1 MNSIK
6 VKNIQAFYLRDNFL
20 NDTRVLDLF
29 RDLNDLKIN
38 KPPLY
43 AINSLLQS
51 FDSKSTINKGSKTI
65 LVIGTGH
72 HYLRNKDDL
81 GGIVNWKKT
90 IDNIYKIDDSNVEN
104 SNIKLYISPVVPVV
118 KEKLTPVQYE
128 TVQSNAI
135 EYMNTYISNKKSSIS
150 FPVVWADMVKGRPE
164 STIDGIRYGQ
174 PLEIELMNVLHNHM
188 CNSLLKK
195 KDLNNQYF
203 CCVDYP
209 PPSYPVAFLFILF
222 IILLPLIILLQQSVY
237 LIICHT

>member
-1 MNSIK
+1 MTSFK
-6 VKNIQAFYLRDNFL
+6 VKNIQAIYLRDNFL

-29 RDLNDLKIN
+29 QDLNNLKIYKSPIN
-38 KPPLY
+38 AL
-43 AINSLLQS
+43 NSLLKS
-51 FDSKSTINKGSKTI
+51 FDSKTTISKDSKNI
-65 LVIGTGH
+65 LIIGTGH
-72 HYLRNKDDL
+72 HFLRNKYDL
-81 GGIVNWKKT
+81 GGIANWKKA
-90 IDNIYKIDDSNVEN
+90 IDNIYNIDDSNVEN
-104 SNIKLYISPVVPVV
+104 SNLKLYISPVVPVV

-128 TVQSNAI
+128 TIQSNAI
-135 EYMNTYISNKKSSIS
+135 EYMNTYLSTKKSSIS

-188 CNSLLKK
+188 CNSLLRK

-222 IILLPLIILLQQSVY
+222 IILLPLIILLQQSD
-237 LIICHT
+237 LD